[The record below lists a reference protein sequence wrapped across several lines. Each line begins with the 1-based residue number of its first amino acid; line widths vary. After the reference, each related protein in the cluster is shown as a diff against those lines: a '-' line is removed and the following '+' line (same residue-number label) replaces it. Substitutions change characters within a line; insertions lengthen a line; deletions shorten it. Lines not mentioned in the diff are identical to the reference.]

1 LFLQEYLKYCRR
13 RLDFSLWVTF
23 FSVASKLNQS
33 MMQPP
38 ITVGTVLQNRYRII
52 QILGQGGF
60 GRTYLAEDQR
70 RFNELCA
77 IKELISTAMGAS
89 AWEKAQELF
98 QREAAILYQ
107 IKHPQIPEFRE
118 RFEEDK
124 RVFLVQEY
132 IPGKTYR
139 ALLEERKGIGG
150 AFTEAEALQLMRSLL
165 PVLEHIHDRGI
176 IHRDISPEN
185 IILRS
190 SDVLPVLIDFGV
202 VKEIATRL
210 QSPNATTPATS
221 VGKLGYAPS
230 EQMQTGRAYPNS
242 DLYAL
247 AVTVVVLLTGKEPT
261 ELFDE
266 NQLTWNW
273 QRWVTVKP
281 AFAQVLNR
289 MLSHIPGTRY
299 QSAADVVQALQFLDE
314 PAAPNQN
321 IPPNNS
327 PNIPPNNSPN
337 NSPNIS
343 NVQTVAVGRRPDAI
357 EPPIAPNRPNYRP
370 EPIIP
375 EPQTRSVLDNPLAIG
390 AIGSAVV
397 ILAGFGSW
405 AIVSSLRNQ
414 PQAPLPEAP
423 PQTFPSPVI
432 TGGTILTPT
441 PTPTETATNNEP
453 VKFSKRLNF
462 GASNPISVDGK
473 LKVNETI
480 QYTFNGAEG
489 LQLTALLSQE
499 SGVLLT
505 VFGPNQELVDN
516 AAKQVTFYQGTLPF
530 TGKYT
535 VELTP
540 APGIS
545 EVPYNL
551 KVGLENIAKPIP
563 TESPT
568 EEPTVTPT
576 ETPPTEKPP
585 TKKLPIVT
593 PTETPPTEKPPTEQP
608 PTQPPTEQPSIPI
621 PGQENNSPVDGTLQP
636 VPGKPNSP

>member
-1 LFLQEYLKYCRR
+1 LNFFPDISVKLSFARVSKYCRR

-23 FSVASKLNQS
+23 FSVASKFNQSS

-77 IKELISTAMGAS
+77 IKELISTATETS

-118 RFEEDK
+118 RFEEGK
-124 RVFLVQEY
+124 RLFLVQEY
-132 IPGKTYR
+132 IAGKTYR
-139 ALLEERKGIGG
+139 ALLEERKQVGG
-150 AFTEAEALQLMRSLL
+150 AFTEAEVLQLMQSLL
-165 PVLEHIHDRGI
+165 PVLEHIHARGI

-190 SDVLPVLIDFGV
+190 SDRLPVLIDFGV

-281 AFAQVLNR
+281 AFAQILNR

-314 PAAPNQN
+314 PAAPNPN
-321 IPPNNS
+321 VSPNNS
-327 PNIPPNNSPN
+327 PNN

-343 NVQTVAVGRRPDAI
+343 NVQTVAVGRRPDALQ
-357 EPPIAPNRPNYRP
+357 PPAPPNRPNHRP
-370 EPIIP
+370 DPVIP
-375 EPQTRSVLDNPLAIG
+375 EPQTSSVLDNPLAIG

-432 TGGTILTPT
+432 TGGTTLTPT

-453 VKFSKRLNF
+453 ITSTRRLNF
-462 GASNPISVDGK
+462 GTSNTTSVDGK
-473 LKVNETI
+473 LKANETI
-480 QYTFNGAEG
+480 QYTFNAEEG
-489 LQLTALLSQE
+489 QQLTALLSQE

-505 VFGPNQELVDN
+505 VFSPNQEPIDN
-516 AAKQVTFYQGTLPF
+516 AAKQVTFYQGTLPV
-530 TGKYT
+530 TGRYT
-535 VELTP
+535 IELTP

-545 EVPYNL
+545 EADYTL
-551 KVGLENIAKPIP
+551 KVGLENIAKPTP
-563 TESPT
+563 TELPT
-568 EEPTVTPT
+568 ETPTVTPT
-576 ETPPTEKPP
+576 ETPPTDKP
-585 TKKLPIVT
+585 PIVT
-593 PTETPPTEKPPTEQP
+593 PTETPPTVIPPTEP
-608 PTQPPTEQPSIPI
+608 PTQPPTEEPPTPI
-621 PGQENNSPVDGTLQP
+621 PGEETNPPLDGTSKP
-636 VPGKPNSP
+636 VFGNPNSQ